1 MAEYPDRLKDLEYS
15 FSIDPTQS
23 ETWDHTAYREDANP
37 IAFPKDLLMY
47 LPEPA
52 QRQVMAMD
60 FVLPFNEAMGLIKEA
75 QVQRYSM
82 ARKLNDPQGRGFH
95 GGDPERVGKE
105 SLTNSPI
112 EKRGRRYASAGQKYE
127 SSPNVYRT
135 ALPESTLLTN
145 KYMRTVFSPLKGDL
159 AEPAGDINRLNMEA
173 FSHLMQ
179 QDKESLKKQS
189 ENFGD
194 FPRYGIEAGAY
205 YSPYDDLTVLNRN
218 PNPKQAA
225 HTKAHESIHRGF
237 GSVGP
242 VDSNRHGPVPLQNV
256 STETAHDYMRAL
268 FDEENPEGVAD
279 YDYLIEALKNNLLAR
294 E

>member
-145 KYMRTVFSPLKGDL
+145 KYFSPLKGDL

-242 VDSNRHGPVPLQNV
+242 VGFNRYGPLRLRDVK
-256 STETAHDYMRAL
+256 TETEHDYIRAL
-268 FDEENPEGVAD
+268 LYDEDVDD
-279 YDYLIEALKNNLLAR
+279 YDYLIEALRDNVLAR
-294 E
+294 EY